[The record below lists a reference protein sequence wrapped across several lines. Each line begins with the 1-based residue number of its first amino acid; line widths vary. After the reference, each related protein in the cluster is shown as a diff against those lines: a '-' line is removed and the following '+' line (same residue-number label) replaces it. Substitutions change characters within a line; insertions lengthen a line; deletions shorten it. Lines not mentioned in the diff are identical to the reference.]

1 MSFEFATASRIV
13 VGQRNLTAAC
23 MHLASSEVWFNV
35 QPLPGDRYEITV
47 RKDSGHLLPACRD
60 WREADDSALLAHAIN
75 QWGEDFDGDGIR
87 LREPRVVERQDRYY
101 IVTAEVRVDYPE
113 NTA

>member
-1 MSFEFATASRIV
+1 MGFEFATAHRIV
-13 VGQRNLTAAC
+13 VGQPAMTDVC

-35 QPLPGDRYEITV
+35 KPLPGDRYEITV
-47 RKDSGHLLPACRD
+47 RQDAAHLLPACRD

-75 QWGEDFDGDGIR
+75 EWGEDFDGDGIR
-87 LREPRVVERQDRYY
+87 LREPRVVERHSSGYV
-101 IVTAEVRVDYPE
+101 VTAEVWVDYPE